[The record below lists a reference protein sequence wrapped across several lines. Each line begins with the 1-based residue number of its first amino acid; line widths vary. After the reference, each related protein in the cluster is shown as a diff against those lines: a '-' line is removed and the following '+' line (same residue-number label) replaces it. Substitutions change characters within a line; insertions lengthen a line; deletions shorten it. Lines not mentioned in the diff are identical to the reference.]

1 MIDLNLIQKLRERT
15 GLGMMDCKKA
25 LLETDG
31 DIEKAIEILRKKGSL
46 VAEKRG
52 ANKTSQG
59 IIHSYIHVGSRIGVL
74 VELNCETDFV
84 AKTDVVKSLAHDIC
98 MHIAA
103 NNPRYLS
110 EEFIDKNI
118 LDKEM
123 EIAKELLLKEKKPEN
138 VISSILEGKKKK
150 FCSENCLLTQAFIKN
165 DKITVDQYIKE
176 IIARTGENIRVT
188 RFARFEI
195 GC

>member
-1 MIDLNLIQKLRERT
+1 MVNLDLIQKLRERT

-25 LLETDG
+25 LLETNG

-46 VAEKRG
+46 IAEKRG

-59 IIHSYIHVGSRIGVL
+59 IIHSYIHAGARIGVL
-74 VELNCETDFV
+74 LELNCETDFV
-84 AKTDVVKSLAHDIC
+84 AKTDVIKSLAHDIC

-110 EEFIDKNI
+110 EEFVDKEV
-118 LDKEM
+118 LEKEM
-123 EIAKELLLKEKKPEN
+123 EIAKELLLKEKKPES
-138 VISSILEGKKKK
+138 VMSSILEGKKKK
-150 FCSENCLLTQAFIKN
+150 FCAESCLLTQSFIRN
-165 DKITVDQYIKE
+165 DKISVDQHIKE
-176 IIARTGENIRVT
+176 TIAKTGENIKVA